1 MASPTLTDLLQLLQH
16 LLLRAIKYHVLG
28 QVAML
33 AGRTAENILLIDDP
47 AVFYSFAAA
56 PTVLYRFVICSL
68 FYRCLRNL
76 LSKTLLRI
84 LFMRLVPRLHD
95 L

>member
-47 AVFYSFAAA
+47 AIFYPFAAA
-56 PTVLYRFVICSL
+56 PTVLYRSVIRRL

-76 LSKTLLRI
+76 LSKTLLWI
-84 LFMRLVPRLHD
+84 LFMRLVPRLHN